1 MFREMRRFK
10 QQVSQDECKK
20 ILKDEKRAA
29 FSVIGDEGYP
39 YTIPINFYYEE
50 ADHTIYFHGA
60 REGHKMDAIQKCNK
74 VCLTTWNQGF
84 KKEGHWEW
92 NATSVVTPAPSTPMR
107 CLLSPMR
114 TNDFIC
120 SKFHE

>member
-50 ADHTIYFHGA
+50 ADHTIYFMEPEKDT
-60 REGHKMDAIQKCNK
+60 RWMQSRNVIKC
-74 VCLTTWNQGF
+74 V
-84 KKEGHWEW
+84 
-92 NATSVVTPAPSTPMR
+92 
-107 CLLSPMR
+107 
-114 TNDFIC
+114 
-120 SKFHE
+120 

>member
-84 KKEGHWEW
+84 KKKDTG
-92 NATSVVTPAPSTPMR
+92 NGMSQVLL
-107 CLLSPMR
+107 CLEKQNLSQIPR
-114 TNDFIC
+114 L
-120 SKFHE
+120 

>member
-60 REGHKMDAIQKCNK
+60 REGHKMDAIQKDYRRPSSKTGRKILPYSRRSRKRNEWFCKKSCPAICNQ
-74 VCLTTWNQGF
+74 N
-84 KKEGHWEW
+84 
-92 NATSVVTPAPSTPMR
+92 
-107 CLLSPMR
+107 
-114 TNDFIC
+114 
-120 SKFHE
+120 

>member
-60 REGHKMDAIQKCNK
+60 REPGTRVSKKKGTGSGMPQ
-74 VCLTTWNQGF
+74 VLLCLEKQN
-84 KKEGHWEW
+84 
-92 NATSVVTPAPSTPMR
+92 
-107 CLLSPMR
+107 LSQIPR
-114 TNDFIC
+114 L
-120 SKFHE
+120 

>member
-50 ADHTIYFHGA
+50 ADHTIYFHYTIYA
-60 REGHKMDAIQKCNK
+60 QKKRQKFLRISKIVYNFKADWKME
-74 VCLTTWNQGF
+74 T
-84 KKEGHWEW
+84 
-92 NATSVVTPAPSTPMR
+92 
-107 CLLSPMR
+107 
-114 TNDFIC
+114 
-120 SKFHE
+120 

>member
-50 ADHTIYFHGA
+50 ADHTI
-60 REGHKMDAIQKCNK
+60 
-74 VCLTTWNQGF
+74 
-84 KKEGHWEW
+84 
-92 NATSVVTPAPSTPMR
+92 
-107 CLLSPMR
+107 
-114 TNDFIC
+114 
-120 SKFHE
+120 

>member
-1 MFREMRRFK
+1 MKRKIIGRRISYVSRKMRRFK

-50 ADHTIYFHGA
+50 ADHTIYFHGSQ
-60 REGHKMDAIQKCNK
+60 EKEHKMGCNP
-74 VCLTTWNQGF
+74 
-84 KKEGHWEW
+84 E
-92 NATSVVTPAPSTPMR
+92 M
-107 CLLSPMR
+107 
-114 TNDFIC
+114 
-120 SKFHE
+120 

>member
-39 YTIPINFYYEE
+39 YTIPINFYYE
-50 ADHTIYFHGA
+50 DLFSWSQRRTQDG
-60 REGHKMDAIQKCNK
+60 CNP
-74 VCLTTWNQGF
+74 
-84 KKEGHWEW
+84 E
-92 NATSVVTPAPSTPMR
+92 M
-107 CLLSPMR
+107 
-114 TNDFIC
+114 
-120 SKFHE
+120 